1 MQVSNL
7 IRKYEKSKAERAEEE
22 QQEELEKLECE
33 RVRRDLERKQKQ
45 EQKDIYQGLKRARK
59 LQEEQWTLVCAAA
72 GVEPSST
79 AKTVVGMFD
88 AYTKMQGELESK
100 LRELRDSNKNS
111 ETKKSSNDMNE
122 IEPLTV
128 EEEEEEEEEG
138 SQLDQTLDPRSN
150 AHHAHNISEVRIQ
163 MSLKHLQNK
172 LKAFFAVERSETSNN
187 IAQGNDISAQLET
200 HTSLRRRS
208 SMLSLRPR
216 RMSAAQLQQKLD
228 KKEQKDAWSLQP
240 TSTESA
246 GFFDT
251 SSCINKEELCR
262 LFERLARMETSS
274 CVNNDSRSYCES
286 HDIVVSFTKDTHVGE
301 SMANDA
307 SALMGQRDCMP
318 VKRIG
323 NSQEITEN
331 QPKSILGRRDIKS
344 RSYRMKARID
354 RQKHQ
359 MLA

>member
-1 MQVSNL
+1 MIMQVSNL
-7 IRKYEKSKAERAEEE
+7 IRKYEKSKAERAEED
-22 QQEELEKLECE
+22 QQEELEKLEGE

-45 EQKDIYQGLKRARK
+45 EQNDIYQGLKKARK

-72 GVEPSST
+72 GIEPSST
-79 AKTVVGMFD
+79 AETVVSIFD
-88 AYTKMQGELESK
+88 AYTKMQGDLESK
-100 LRELRDSNKNS
+100 LRDLRDSNKNS
-111 ETKKSSNDMNE
+111 ETKKSTNDMNE
-122 IEPLTV
+122 VEPLTV
-128 EEEEEEEEEG
+128 QEEEEI

-163 MSLKHLQNK
+163 MSLKHIQNK
-172 LKAFFAVERSETSNN
+172 LKAFFAVERSEISNE
-187 IAQGNDISAQLET
+187 IAQGDDKSAQPET
-200 HTSLRRRS
+200 HTSLMRRS
-208 SMLSLRPR
+208 SMLSLHPK

-228 KKEQKDAWSLQP
+228 KRNQKDAWPLLP

-251 SSCINKEELCR
+251 SSCIDKEELCR
-262 LFERLARMETSS
+262 LFERLAKVETSS
-274 CVNNDSRSYCES
+274 YVNNDSRSYCES
-286 HDIVVSFTKDTHVGE
+286 LDIVASFTTDTHVGE

-307 SALMGQRDCMP
+307 STLLGQRDCMP
-318 VKRIG
+318 VKRLE
-323 NSQEITEN
+323 NSLEITEN
-331 QPKSILGRRDIKS
+331 QPKSVLGRRDIKS